1 MEVFA
6 TRGQDWASVPKLR
19 LAVTQG
25 SALLQKSTGYL
36 AIYSLSN

>member
-6 TRGQDWASVPKLR
+6 TRGQDWASVPNLR

-25 SALLQKSTGYL
+25 SALPQ
-36 AIYSLSN
+36 